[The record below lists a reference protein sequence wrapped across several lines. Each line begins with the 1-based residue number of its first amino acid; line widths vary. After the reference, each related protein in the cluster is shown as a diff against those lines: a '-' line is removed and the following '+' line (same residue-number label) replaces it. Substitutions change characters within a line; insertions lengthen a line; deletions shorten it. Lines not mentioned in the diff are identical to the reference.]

1 MKRVENPA
9 DNEHLPDEISRAVQ
23 KAVRLEWVT
32 LGTLSATVVLVFLV
46 LGNSQAMKTAWI
58 EDMLSLVPPI
68 AFLISVR
75 VTRKP
80 ANAKHPFG
88 YHRAIGIA
96 HLVAGTT
103 LFVMGGYLI
112 VDSLIKLITVE
123 HPTIGGISLF
133 GHTVWLG
140 WLMILVLLLT
150 GIPPVILGRMKLKLA
165 EPLHNKVLYAD
176 ADMNKADWMT
186 SFAAIVGITGIGL
199 GLWWADA
206 VAAIVIATSIVK
218 DGATNLS
225 AAVSGLMDARP
236 TTVDNKKPH
245 PLISDAQ
252 EFLRNLDWVHA
263 ATVRLR
269 DEGQVFQIE
278 GFVIP
283 ASLELATPER
293 LEAAENALLEQDWKI
308 RDVVIAPV
316 THLPNVVESD

>member
-1 MKRVENPA
+1 MKRVESPA
-9 DNEHLPDEISRAVQ
+9 DNEHLPDEISRAAQ

-252 EFLRNLDWVHA
+252 EFLRNLDWAHA

>member
-1 MKRVENPA
+1 MKRMESPA
-9 DNEHLPDEISRAVQ
+9 DNEHLPNEISRAVK
-23 KAVRLEWVT
+23 KAVRLEWAT
-32 LGTLSATVVLVFLV
+32 LGTLSVTVVLVFLV
-46 LGNSQAMKTAWI
+46 MGNSQAMKTAWI
-58 EDMLSLVPPI
+58 EDMLSMVPPI
-68 AFLISVR
+68 AFLIGVR

-96 HLVAGTT
+96 HLVAGTA

-112 VDSLIKLITVE
+112 VDALIKLITVE
-123 HPTIGGISLF
+123 HPTIGGINLF
-133 GHTVWLG
+133 GHTIWLG
-140 WLMILVLLLT
+140 WLMILVLLVT

-186 SFAAIVGITGIGL
+186 SFAAIVGIAGIGL

-206 VAAIVIATSIVK
+206 AAAIVIATSIVK

-225 AAVSGLMDARP
+225 AAVSGLMDGRP

-245 PLISDAQ
+245 PLLNHAQ
-252 EFLRNLDWVHA
+252 EFLQNLDWVRA
-263 ATVRLR
+263 ANVRLR

-283 ASLELATPER
+283 TSLELATPER
-293 LEAAENALLEQDWKI
+293 LEAAENALFEQDWKI

-316 THLPNVVESD
+316 THLPNVVESE

>member
-1 MKRVENPA
+1 MKRMESPA
-9 DNEHLPDEISRAVQ
+9 DNEHLPDEISRAV
-23 KAVRLEWVT
+23 KRAVRLEWVT
-32 LGTLSATVVLVFLV
+32 LGTLSLTVVVVFLV

-58 EDMLSLVPPI
+58 EDMLSLVPPL

-103 LFVMGGYLI
+103 LLVMGSYLI
-112 VDSLIKLITVE
+112 VDSLIKLLTVE

-133 GHTVWLG
+133 GHTIWLG
-140 WLMILVLLLT
+140 WLMILVLLIT
-150 GIPPVILGRMKLKLA
+150 GIPPVILGHMKLKLA

-186 SFAAIVGITGIGL
+186 SFAAIVGIAGIGL

-218 DGATNLS
+218 DGASNLS

-252 EFLRNLDWVHA
+252 EFLQNLDWVHA
-263 ATVRLR
+263 ANVRLR

-283 ASLELATPER
+283 ASRELATPER
-293 LEAAENALLEQDWKI
+293 LEAAESALLDQDWKI

-316 THLPNVVESD
+316 THLPNVVESK

>member
-1 MKRVENPA
+1 MKRTESPA
-9 DNEHLPDEISRAVQ
+9 DNEHLPDEISRAV
-23 KAVRLEWVT
+23 KRAVRLEWVT
-32 LGTLSATVVLVFLV
+32 LGTLSLTVVVVFLV

-58 EDMLSLVPPI
+58 EDMLSLVPPL

-103 LFVMGGYLI
+103 LLVMGSYLI
-112 VDSLIKLITVE
+112 VDSLIKLLTVE

-133 GHTVWLG
+133 GHTIWLG
-140 WLMILVLLLT
+140 WLMILVLLIT
-150 GIPPVILGRMKLKLA
+150 GIPPVILGHMKLKLA

-186 SFAAIVGITGIGL
+186 SFAAIVGIAGIGL

-218 DGATNLS
+218 DGASNLS

-252 EFLRNLDWVHA
+252 ECLQNLDWVHA
-263 ATVRLR
+263 ANVRLR

-283 ASLELATPER
+283 ASRELATPER
-293 LEAAENALLEQDWKI
+293 LEAAESALLDQDWKI

-316 THLPNVVESD
+316 THLPNVVESK